1 MTFTECLLS
10 IPVRARFWVAANII
24 LLRRMEAL
32 ALVELNQL
40 GARRTTNQIHKK

>member
-10 IPVRARFWVAANII
+10 IPVRERFWVAADIM
-24 LLRRMEAL
+24 LRRMEAL

-40 GARRTTNQIHKK
+40 GAR